1 MTIALKIH
9 LKKCGS
15 KLIKIK
21 MKIIGINYKQHDASR
36 IIKRRL
42 SLYNTIILTN
52 TFYRP
57 LSAQSASS
65 GNGIRHRS
73 RRYRLT
79 SDNQSGKHEYGTSS
93 IGPSRTACHRIRS
106 RHSKPGQYRTPA
118 FQRDGTGTEQGRIT
132 CHTHQPFLRIR
143 MDCRTAMLPHQ
154 ELF

>member
-21 MKIIGINYKQHDASR
+21 MKIIGINYKRHDASR

-57 LSAQSASS
+57 LPAQSASS

-79 SDNQSGKHEYGTSS
+79 SDNQSGTHEYGTSG
-93 IGPSRTACHRIRS
+93 IGASRTACHRIRS
-106 RHSKPGQYRTPA
+106 RHNKPGQYRTPA
-118 FQRDGTGTEQGRIT
+118 FQ
-132 CHTHQPFLRIR
+132 
-143 MDCRTAMLPHQ
+143 
-154 ELF
+154 

>member
-57 LSAQSASS
+57 LPAQSASS

-73 RRYRLT
+73 RR
-79 SDNQSGKHEYGTSS
+79 
-93 IGPSRTACHRIRS
+93 
-106 RHSKPGQYRTPA
+106 
-118 FQRDGTGTEQGRIT
+118 
-132 CHTHQPFLRIR
+132 
-143 MDCRTAMLPHQ
+143 
-154 ELF
+154 